1 VSTATARRTAFD
13 DFVDRWL
20 ARIRAWVEFVDR
32 RGPILVTTAASFL
45 ILIYGIGSIV
55 TLSIDGARLAFLVL
69 FAIGDLFLILQIRRR
84 EKRLDLTFLA
94 LLGLDILA
102 IAVLGALP
110 EYFGLPS
117 VNAAFH
123 RSVPDVIIMIPLG
136 TYSLVTSLFHL
147 YGRTPRAEDLTR
159 YPLFVVPTFLA
170 LGGYAF
176 LLGELVYRGLATFD
190 FALLVRPYLNDQIP
204 YVIVDP
210 EGHASPSLAIHL
222 QSGFS
227 NHLLGTLL
235 LVVLTIIFAL
245 PIGVGTGVYLS
256 EYAEGRLSEVVRFS
270 TTALRAISPFT
281 IGLTAVSLVTATRA
295 TFLALP
301 ISGYHWV
308 NAAGKQTLILD
319 PGSYLPA
326 ALAISLLVIPVIAR
340 ATEEGCRSVPAGLR
354 EGSVALGASE
364 SYGLV
369 RIVLPWALPN
379 ILTATLIGCAET
391 AGSLAPI
398 LFLAG
403 TGETGVGLFSRV
415 TTLSWAIFGSVYSV
429 SKPFRDNSRPYQYT
443 EGLLLLVL
451 ALGLSILAVYLR
463 RRFASRYQ
471 H

>member
-1 VSTATARRTAFD
+1 
-13 DFVDRWL
+13 
-20 ARIRAWVEFVDR
+20 
-32 RGPILVTTAASFL
+32 
-45 ILIYGIGSIV
+45 
-55 TLSIDGARLAFLVL
+55 
-69 FAIGDLFLILQIRRR
+69 
-84 EKRLDLTFLA
+84 
-94 LLGLDILA
+94 
-102 IAVLGALP
+102 
-110 EYFGLPS
+110 
-117 VNAAFH
+117 
-123 RSVPDVIIMIPLG
+123 M
-136 TYSLVTSLFHL
+136 
-147 YGRTPRAEDLTR
+147 
-159 YPLFVVPTFLA
+159 
-170 LGGYAF
+170 
-176 LLGELVYRGLATFD
+176 
-190 FALLVRPYLNDQIP
+190 
-204 YVIVDP
+204 
-210 EGHASPSLAIHL
+210 
-222 QSGFS
+222 
-227 NHLLGTLL
+227 LL
-235 LVVLTIIFAL
+235 LVVLTTIVAL
-245 PIGVGTGVYLS
+245 PIGIGTGVYLS

-281 IGLTAVSLVTATRA
+281 IGLTAVSLVTASRG

-301 ISGYHWV
+301 ISGYHWI
-308 NAAGKQTLILD
+308 NAAGQQKLILD

-379 ILTATLIGCAET
+379 ILTATLFGCAET

-415 TTLSWAIFGSVYSV
+415 TTLSWAIFGFVYSV

-443 EGLLLLVL
+443 EGLFLLVL